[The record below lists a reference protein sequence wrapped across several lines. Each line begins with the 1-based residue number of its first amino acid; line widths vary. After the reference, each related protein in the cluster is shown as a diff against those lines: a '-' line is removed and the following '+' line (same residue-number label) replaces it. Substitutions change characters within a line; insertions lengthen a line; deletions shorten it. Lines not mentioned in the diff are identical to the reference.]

1 MLSFLPTKF
10 KIEGVSIEKVTYN
23 RRIHQLRL
31 NEQNT
36 HIQLAREVEENRKLP
51 FLDCL
56 ISRDGNS
63 LQTIVYIRRTHTER
77 ILDESS
83 YNPTLNK
90 NGSCGLS
97 KIFRDS
103 HKGYSVFGCAARSC
117 LCYASW
123 TNHRNPCPDR
133 WTKWPLSDLL
143 RTKARVPK
151 SPKSHNDTVKYQ
163 SFKNLD
169 KDRSIYDLNNA
180 PWSLLD
186 IFENVDD
193 KLDTWEL
200 TQHTPIVEK
209 RVKRK
214 KLPPR
219 VNGTIME
226 PSSQR

>member
-1 MLSFLPTKF
+1 MGPVGCLKYSGTPTR
-10 KIEGVSIEKVTYN
+10 VT
-23 RRIHQLRL
+23 RCSAALLDHVFV
-31 NEQNT
+31 T
-36 HIQLAREVEENRKLP
+36 HP
-51 FLDCL
+51 
-56 ISRDGNS
+56 
-63 LQTIVYIRRTHTER
+63 ER
-77 ILDESS
+77 IIE
-83 YNPTLNK
+83 TLVPID
-90 NGSCGLS
+90 GLS
-97 KIFRDS
+97 DHYPICFV
-103 HKGYSVFGCAARSC
+103 H
-117 LCYASW
+117 
-123 TNHRNPCPDR
+123 
-133 WTKWPLSDLL
+133 
-143 RTKARVPK
+143 KARVPK

-169 KDRSIYDLNNA
+169 KDRSVYDLNNA

-214 KLPPR
+214 KLPPW

>member
-1 MLSFLPTKF
+1 MGPVGYLKYSRTPTR
-10 KIEGVSIEKVTYN
+10 VT
-23 RRIHQLRL
+23 RCSAALLDHVFV
-31 NEQNT
+31 T
-36 HIQLAREVEENRKLP
+36 HP
-51 FLDCL
+51 
-56 ISRDGNS
+56 
-63 LQTIVYIRRTHTER
+63 ER
-77 ILDESS
+77 IIE
-83 YNPTLNK
+83 TLVPID
-90 NGSCGLS
+90 GLS
-97 KIFRDS
+97 DHYPICFV
-103 HKGYSVFGCAARSC
+103 H
-117 LCYASW
+117 
-123 TNHRNPCPDR
+123 
-133 WTKWPLSDLL
+133 
-143 RTKARVPK
+143 KARVPK

-169 KDRSIYDLNNA
+169 KDRSVYDLNNA

-214 KLPPR
+214 KLPPW

>member
-1 MLSFLPTKF
+1 MGPVGCLKYSGTPTR
-10 KIEGVSIEKVTYN
+10 VT
-23 RRIHQLRL
+23 RCSAALLDHVFV
-31 NEQNT
+31 T
-36 HIQLAREVEENRKLP
+36 HP
-51 FLDCL
+51 
-56 ISRDGNS
+56 
-63 LQTIVYIRRTHTER
+63 ER
-77 ILDESS
+77 IIE
-83 YNPTLNK
+83 TLVPID
-90 NGSCGLS
+90 GLS
-97 KIFRDS
+97 DHYPICFV
-103 HKGYSVFGCAARSC
+103 H
-117 LCYASW
+117 
-123 TNHRNPCPDR
+123 
-133 WTKWPLSDLL
+133 
-143 RTKARVPK
+143 KARVPK

-186 IFENVDD
+186 IFENIDD

-214 KLPPR
+214 KLPPW

>member
-1 MLSFLPTKF
+1 MGPVGYLKYSGTPTR
-10 KIEGVSIEKVTYN
+10 VT
-23 RRIHQLRL
+23 RCSAALLDHVFV
-31 NEQNT
+31 T
-36 HIQLAREVEENRKLP
+36 HP
-51 FLDCL
+51 
-56 ISRDGNS
+56 
-63 LQTIVYIRRTHTER
+63 ER
-77 ILDESS
+77 IIE
-83 YNPTLNK
+83 TLVPID
-90 NGSCGLS
+90 GLS
-97 KIFRDS
+97 DHYPICFV
-103 HKGYSVFGCAARSC
+103 H
-117 LCYASW
+117 
-123 TNHRNPCPDR
+123 
-133 WTKWPLSDLL
+133 
-143 RTKARVPK
+143 KARDPK

-186 IFENVDD
+186 IFENIDD

-214 KLPPR
+214 KLPPW

>member
-1 MLSFLPTKF
+1 MGPVGCLKYSGTPTR
-10 KIEGVSIEKVTYN
+10 VT
-23 RRIHQLRL
+23 RCSAALLDHVFV
-31 NEQNT
+31 T
-36 HIQLAREVEENRKLP
+36 HP
-51 FLDCL
+51 
-56 ISRDGNS
+56 
-63 LQTIVYIRRTHTER
+63 ER
-77 ILDESS
+77 IIE
-83 YNPTLNK
+83 TLVPID
-90 NGSCGLS
+90 GLS
-97 KIFRDS
+97 DHYPICFV
-103 HKGYSVFGCAARSC
+103 H
-117 LCYASW
+117 
-123 TNHRNPCPDR
+123 
-133 WTKWPLSDLL
+133 
-143 RTKARVPK
+143 KARVPK

-163 SFKNLD
+163 IFKNLD

-214 KLPPR
+214 KLPPW

>member
-1 MLSFLPTKF
+1 MGPVGYLKYSGTPTR
-10 KIEGVSIEKVTYN
+10 VT
-23 RRIHQLRL
+23 RCSAALLDHVFV
-31 NEQNT
+31 T
-36 HIQLAREVEENRKLP
+36 HP
-51 FLDCL
+51 
-56 ISRDGNS
+56 
-63 LQTIVYIRRTHTER
+63 ER
-77 ILDESS
+77 IIE
-83 YNPTLNK
+83 TLVPID
-90 NGSCGLS
+90 GLS
-97 KIFRDS
+97 DHYPICFV
-103 HKGYSVFGCAARSC
+103 H
-117 LCYASW
+117 
-123 TNHRNPCPDR
+123 
-133 WTKWPLSDLL
+133 
-143 RTKARVPK
+143 KARVPK

-169 KDRSIYDLNNA
+169 KDRSVYDLNNA

-214 KLPPR
+214 KSPPW

>member
-1 MLSFLPTKF
+1 MGPVGYLKYSGTPTRVTRCSAAMLDHVF
-10 KIEGVSIEKVTYN
+10 VT
-23 RRIHQLRL
+23 H
-31 NEQNT
+31 
-36 HIQLAREVEENRKLP
+36 P
-51 FLDCL
+51 
-56 ISRDGNS
+56 
-63 LQTIVYIRRTHTER
+63 ER
-77 ILDESS
+77 IIE
-83 YNPTLNK
+83 TLVPID
-90 NGSCGLS
+90 G
-97 KIFRDS
+97 I
-103 HKGYSVFGCAARSC
+103 
-117 LCYASW
+117 
-123 TNHRNPCPDR
+123 
-133 WTKWPLSDLL
+133 SDHYPICFVH
-143 RTKARVPK
+143 KARVPK

-169 KDRSIYDLNNA
+169 KDRSVYDLNNA

-214 KLPPR
+214 KLPPW

>member
-1 MLSFLPTKF
+1 MGPVGYLKYSGTPTR
-10 KIEGVSIEKVTYN
+10 VT
-23 RRIHQLRL
+23 RCSAALLDHVFV
-31 NEQNT
+31 T
-36 HIQLAREVEENRKLP
+36 HP
-51 FLDCL
+51 
-56 ISRDGNS
+56 
-63 LQTIVYIRRTHTER
+63 ER
-77 ILDESS
+77 IIEILVPID
-83 YNPTLNK
+83 
-90 NGSCGLS
+90 GLS
-97 KIFRDS
+97 DHYPICFV
-103 HKGYSVFGCAARSC
+103 H
-117 LCYASW
+117 
-123 TNHRNPCPDR
+123 
-133 WTKWPLSDLL
+133 
-143 RTKARVPK
+143 KARVPK

-169 KDRSIYDLNNA
+169 KDRSVYDLNNA

-214 KLPPR
+214 KLPPW

>member
-1 MLSFLPTKF
+1 MGPVGCLKYSGTPTR
-10 KIEGVSIEKVTYN
+10 VT
-23 RRIHQLRL
+23 RCSATLLDHVFV
-31 NEQNT
+31 T
-36 HIQLAREVEENRKLP
+36 HP
-51 FLDCL
+51 
-56 ISRDGNS
+56 
-63 LQTIVYIRRTHTER
+63 ER
-77 ILDESS
+77 IIE
-83 YNPTLNK
+83 TLVPID
-90 NGSCGLS
+90 GLS
-97 KIFRDS
+97 DHYPICFV
-103 HKGYSVFGCAARSC
+103 H
-117 LCYASW
+117 
-123 TNHRNPCPDR
+123 
-133 WTKWPLSDLL
+133 
-143 RTKARVPK
+143 KARVPK

-214 KLPPR
+214 KLPPW

>member
-1 MLSFLPTKF
+1 MGPVGYLKYSGTPAR
-10 KIEGVSIEKVTYN
+10 VT
-23 RRIHQLRL
+23 RCSAALLDHVFV
-31 NEQNT
+31 T
-36 HIQLAREVEENRKLP
+36 HP
-51 FLDCL
+51 
-56 ISRDGNS
+56 
-63 LQTIVYIRRTHTER
+63 ER
-77 ILDESS
+77 IIE
-83 YNPTLNK
+83 TLVPID
-90 NGSCGLS
+90 GLS
-97 KIFRDS
+97 DHYPICFV
-103 HKGYSVFGCAARSC
+103 H
-117 LCYASW
+117 
-123 TNHRNPCPDR
+123 
-133 WTKWPLSDLL
+133 
-143 RTKARVPK
+143 KARVPK

-169 KDRSIYDLNNA
+169 KDRSVYDLNNA

-214 KLPPR
+214 KLPPW

>member
-1 MLSFLPTKF
+1 MGPVGYLKYSGTPTR
-10 KIEGVSIEKVTYN
+10 VT
-23 RRIHQLRL
+23 RCSAALLDHVFV
-31 NEQNT
+31 T
-36 HIQLAREVEENRKLP
+36 HP
-51 FLDCL
+51 
-56 ISRDGNS
+56 
-63 LQTIVYIRRTHTER
+63 ER
-77 ILDESS
+77 IIE
-83 YNPTLNK
+83 TLVPID
-90 NGSCGLS
+90 GLS
-97 KIFRDS
+97 DHYPICFV
-103 HKGYSVFGCAARSC
+103 H
-117 LCYASW
+117 
-123 TNHRNPCPDR
+123 
-133 WTKWPLSDLL
+133 
-143 RTKARVPK
+143 KARVPK

-200 TQHTPIVEK
+200 TQHTPILEK

-214 KLPPR
+214 KLPPW

>member
-1 MLSFLPTKF
+1 MGPVGYLKYSGTPTR
-10 KIEGVSIEKVTYN
+10 VT
-23 RRIHQLRL
+23 RCSAALLDHVFV
-31 NEQNT
+31 T
-36 HIQLAREVEENRKLP
+36 HP
-51 FLDCL
+51 
-56 ISRDGNS
+56 
-63 LQTIVYIRRTHTER
+63 ER
-77 ILDESS
+77 IIE
-83 YNPTLNK
+83 TLVPID
-90 NGSCGLS
+90 GLS
-97 KIFRDS
+97 DHYPICFV
-103 HKGYSVFGCAARSC
+103 H
-117 LCYASW
+117 
-123 TNHRNPCPDR
+123 
-133 WTKWPLSDLL
+133 
-143 RTKARVPK
+143 KARVPK

-169 KDRSIYDLNNA
+169 RDRSIYDLNNA

-214 KLPPR
+214 KLPPW

>member
-1 MLSFLPTKF
+1 MGPVGYLKYSGTPTR
-10 KIEGVSIEKVTYN
+10 VT
-23 RRIHQLRL
+23 RCSAALLDHVFV
-31 NEQNT
+31 T
-36 HIQLAREVEENRKLP
+36 HP
-51 FLDCL
+51 
-56 ISRDGNS
+56 
-63 LQTIVYIRRTHTER
+63 ER
-77 ILDESS
+77 IIE
-83 YNPTLNK
+83 TLVPID
-90 NGSCGLS
+90 GLS
-97 KIFRDS
+97 DHYPICFV
-103 HKGYSVFGCAARSC
+103 H
-117 LCYASW
+117 
-123 TNHRNPCPDR
+123 
-133 WTKWPLSDLL
+133 
-143 RTKARVPK
+143 KARVPK

-214 KLPPR
+214 KLPPW

>member
-1 MLSFLPTKF
+1 MGPVGYLKYSGTPTR
-10 KIEGVSIEKVTYN
+10 VT
-23 RRIHQLRL
+23 RCSAALLDHVFV
-31 NEQNT
+31 T
-36 HIQLAREVEENRKLP
+36 HP
-51 FLDCL
+51 
-56 ISRDGNS
+56 
-63 LQTIVYIRRTHTER
+63 ER
-77 ILDESS
+77 IIE
-83 YNPTLNK
+83 TLVPID
-90 NGSCGLS
+90 GLS
-97 KIFRDS
+97 DHYPICFV
-103 HKGYSVFGCAARSC
+103 H
-117 LCYASW
+117 
-123 TNHRNPCPDR
+123 
-133 WTKWPLSDLL
+133 
-143 RTKARVPK
+143 KARVPK

-169 KDRSIYDLNNA
+169 KDRSVYDLNNA

-214 KLPPR
+214 KLPPW

>member
-1 MLSFLPTKF
+1 MGPVGCLKYSGTPTR
-10 KIEGVSIEKVTYN
+10 VT
-23 RRIHQLRL
+23 RCSAALLDHVFV
-31 NEQNT
+31 T
-36 HIQLAREVEENRKLP
+36 HP
-51 FLDCL
+51 
-56 ISRDGNS
+56 
-63 LQTIVYIRRTHTER
+63 ER
-77 ILDESS
+77 IIE
-83 YNPTLNK
+83 TLVPID
-90 NGSCGLS
+90 GLS
-97 KIFRDS
+97 DHYPICFV
-103 HKGYSVFGCAARSC
+103 H
-117 LCYASW
+117 
-123 TNHRNPCPDR
+123 
-133 WTKWPLSDLL
+133 
-143 RTKARVPK
+143 KARVPK

-214 KLPPR
+214 KLPPW

>member
-1 MLSFLPTKF
+1 MGPVGYLKYSGTPTRVTRCSAAMLDHVF
-10 KIEGVSIEKVTYN
+10 VT
-23 RRIHQLRL
+23 H
-31 NEQNT
+31 
-36 HIQLAREVEENRKLP
+36 P
-51 FLDCL
+51 
-56 ISRDGNS
+56 
-63 LQTIVYIRRTHTER
+63 ER
-77 ILDESS
+77 IIE
-83 YNPTLNK
+83 TLVPID
-90 NGSCGLS
+90 G
-97 KIFRDS
+97 I
-103 HKGYSVFGCAARSC
+103 
-117 LCYASW
+117 
-123 TNHRNPCPDR
+123 
-133 WTKWPLSDLL
+133 SDHYPICFVH
-143 RTKARVPK
+143 KARVPK

-214 KLPPR
+214 KLPPW

>member
-1 MLSFLPTKF
+1 MGPVGYLKYSGTPTR
-10 KIEGVSIEKVTYN
+10 VT
-23 RRIHQLRL
+23 RCSAALLDHVFV
-31 NEQNT
+31 T
-36 HIQLAREVEENRKLP
+36 HP
-51 FLDCL
+51 
-56 ISRDGNS
+56 
-63 LQTIVYIRRTHTER
+63 ER
-77 ILDESS
+77 IIE
-83 YNPTLNK
+83 TLVPID
-90 NGSCGLS
+90 GLS
-97 KIFRDS
+97 DHYPICFV
-103 HKGYSVFGCAARSC
+103 H
-117 LCYASW
+117 
-123 TNHRNPCPDR
+123 
-133 WTKWPLSDLL
+133 
-143 RTKARVPK
+143 KARDPK

-169 KDRSIYDLNNA
+169 KDRSVYDLNNA

-214 KLPPR
+214 KLPPW

>member
-1 MLSFLPTKF
+1 MGPVGYLKYSGTPTR
-10 KIEGVSIEKVTYN
+10 VT
-23 RRIHQLRL
+23 RCSAALLDHVFV
-31 NEQNT
+31 T
-36 HIQLAREVEENRKLP
+36 HP
-51 FLDCL
+51 
-56 ISRDGNS
+56 
-63 LQTIVYIRRTHTER
+63 ER
-77 ILDESS
+77 IIE
-83 YNPTLNK
+83 TLVPID
-90 NGSCGLS
+90 GLS
-97 KIFRDS
+97 DHYPICFV
-103 HKGYSVFGCAARSC
+103 H
-117 LCYASW
+117 
-123 TNHRNPCPDR
+123 
-133 WTKWPLSDLL
+133 
-143 RTKARVPK
+143 KARVPK

-169 KDRSIYDLNNA
+169 KDRSVYDLNSA

-214 KLPPR
+214 KLPPW

>member
-1 MLSFLPTKF
+1 MGPVGCLKYSGTPTR
-10 KIEGVSIEKVTYN
+10 VT
-23 RRIHQLRL
+23 RCSAALLDHVFV
-31 NEQNT
+31 T
-36 HIQLAREVEENRKLP
+36 HP
-51 FLDCL
+51 
-56 ISRDGNS
+56 
-63 LQTIVYIRRTHTER
+63 ER
-77 ILDESS
+77 IIE
-83 YNPTLNK
+83 TLVPID
-90 NGSCGLS
+90 GLS
-97 KIFRDS
+97 DHYPICFV
-103 HKGYSVFGCAARSC
+103 H
-117 LCYASW
+117 
-123 TNHRNPCPDR
+123 
-133 WTKWPLSDLL
+133 
-143 RTKARVPK
+143 KARVPK

-169 KDRSIYDLNNA
+169 RDRSIYDLNNA

-214 KLPPR
+214 KLPPW

>member
-1 MLSFLPTKF
+1 MGSVGYLKYSGTPTR
-10 KIEGVSIEKVTYN
+10 VT
-23 RRIHQLRL
+23 RCSAALLDHVFV
-31 NEQNT
+31 T
-36 HIQLAREVEENRKLP
+36 HP
-51 FLDCL
+51 
-56 ISRDGNS
+56 
-63 LQTIVYIRRTHTER
+63 ER
-77 ILDESS
+77 IIEILVPID
-83 YNPTLNK
+83 
-90 NGSCGLS
+90 GLS
-97 KIFRDS
+97 DHYPICFV
-103 HKGYSVFGCAARSC
+103 H
-117 LCYASW
+117 
-123 TNHRNPCPDR
+123 
-133 WTKWPLSDLL
+133 
-143 RTKARVPK
+143 KARVPK

-214 KLPPR
+214 KLPPW

>member
-1 MLSFLPTKF
+1 MGPVGYLKYSGTPTR
-10 KIEGVSIEKVTYN
+10 VT
-23 RRIHQLRL
+23 RCSAALLDHVFV
-31 NEQNT
+31 T
-36 HIQLAREVEENRKLP
+36 HP
-51 FLDCL
+51 
-56 ISRDGNS
+56 
-63 LQTIVYIRRTHTER
+63 ER
-77 ILDESS
+77 IIE
-83 YNPTLNK
+83 TLVPID
-90 NGSCGLS
+90 GLS
-97 KIFRDS
+97 DHYLICFV
-103 HKGYSVFGCAARSC
+103 H
-117 LCYASW
+117 
-123 TNHRNPCPDR
+123 
-133 WTKWPLSDLL
+133 
-143 RTKARVPK
+143 KARVPK

-169 KDRSIYDLNNA
+169 KDRSVYDLNNA

-214 KLPPR
+214 KLPPW

>member
-1 MLSFLPTKF
+1 MGPVGYLKYSGTPTR
-10 KIEGVSIEKVTYN
+10 VT
-23 RRIHQLRL
+23 RCSATLLDHVFV
-31 NEQNT
+31 T
-36 HIQLAREVEENRKLP
+36 HP
-51 FLDCL
+51 
-56 ISRDGNS
+56 
-63 LQTIVYIRRTHTER
+63 ER
-77 ILDESS
+77 IIE
-83 YNPTLNK
+83 TLVPID
-90 NGSCGLS
+90 GLS
-97 KIFRDS
+97 DHYPICFV
-103 HKGYSVFGCAARSC
+103 H
-117 LCYASW
+117 
-123 TNHRNPCPDR
+123 
-133 WTKWPLSDLL
+133 
-143 RTKARVPK
+143 KARVPK

-169 KDRSIYDLNNA
+169 KDRSVYDLNNA

-214 KLPPR
+214 KLPPW

>member
-1 MLSFLPTKF
+1 MGPVGYLKYSGTPTR
-10 KIEGVSIEKVTYN
+10 VT
-23 RRIHQLRL
+23 RCSAALLDHVFV
-31 NEQNT
+31 T
-36 HIQLAREVEENRKLP
+36 HP
-51 FLDCL
+51 
-56 ISRDGNS
+56 
-63 LQTIVYIRRTHTER
+63 ER
-77 ILDESS
+77 IIE
-83 YNPTLNK
+83 TLVPID
-90 NGSCGLS
+90 GLS
-97 KIFRDS
+97 DHYPICFV
-103 HKGYSVFGCAARSC
+103 H
-117 LCYASW
+117 
-123 TNHRNPCPDR
+123 
-133 WTKWPLSDLL
+133 
-143 RTKARVPK
+143 KARVPK

-163 SFKNLD
+163 IFKNLD

-214 KLPPR
+214 KLPPW

>member
-1 MLSFLPTKF
+1 MGPVGYLKYSGTPTR
-10 KIEGVSIEKVTYN
+10 VT
-23 RRIHQLRL
+23 RCSAALLDHVFV
-31 NEQNT
+31 T
-36 HIQLAREVEENRKLP
+36 HP
-51 FLDCL
+51 
-56 ISRDGNS
+56 
-63 LQTIVYIRRTHTER
+63 ER
-77 ILDESS
+77 IIE
-83 YNPTLNK
+83 TLVPID
-90 NGSCGLS
+90 GLS
-97 KIFRDS
+97 DHYPICFV
-103 HKGYSVFGCAARSC
+103 H
-117 LCYASW
+117 
-123 TNHRNPCPDR
+123 
-133 WTKWPLSDLL
+133 
-143 RTKARVPK
+143 KARDPK

-214 KLPPR
+214 KLPPW